1 MYTYQQYS
9 HKAGHIGRIA
19 TMRRPTSQQTPR
31 SASVDLGA
39 IPMNTG
45 GGNPTTNSPQNW
57 TVQKD
62 EKYLDS
68 QNKKQTIDIEQI
80 FIQNTMNQKENKPF
94 FRNFVTYP
102 NWSDLSIDTLKSTQ
116 SIPKIDTYLSYR
128 PTYVINIYRG

>member
-45 GGNPTTNSPQNW
+45 GGNLTTNSPQNW

-80 FIQNTMNQKENKPF
+80 FIQKTAKGLLWTKRKISRF
-94 FRNFVTYP
+94 F
-102 NWSDLSIDTLKSTQ
+102 
-116 SIPKIDTYLSYR
+116 
-128 PTYVINIYRG
+128 VILLHILTEVI